1 VLRLSIGAFPIPTGG
16 TVRPRHLG
24 SAACPTV
31 CVAAAGAMI
40 PGVHTSDPLASIRSR
55 LPRHATM
62 LDSMCAVVA
71 GDERWRFLELGCSL
85 GAGGGD
91 ELSDIDAG
99 VGYADIEAG
108 DLYDA
113 AREFAMQLDAPVDL
127 VVHRLDGW
135 PDDTCR
141 VAAEYAGGL
150 QLDVVFMPAASR
162 RGLPDRSIAVADKD
176 DRLHV
181 TVTPQSRLPPAIEVV
196 REWVVLGWWA
206 VATAD
211 KYVRRGSLFE
221 AVQAIDEARTQALRL
236 WAAGHGVPYA
246 VFGLTSL
253 LDFPPFTTPDG
264 LVATYAVPDNKN
276 AVAAANRATA
286 DLLDTASA
294 SATAAFGSDV
304 ASPLSP
310 VVRDRLT

>member
-1 VLRLSIGAFPIPTGG
+1 
-16 TVRPRHLG
+16 
-24 SAACPTV
+24 
-31 CVAAAGAMI
+31 
-40 PGVHTSDPLASIRSR
+40 
-55 LPRHATM
+55 M

-113 AREFAMQLDAPVDL
+113 ARRFAVQLDTAIDL
-127 VVHRLDGW
+127 VVHRMDSW

-162 RGLPDRSIAVADKD
+162 RGLPDRSIAVVDKD
-176 DRLHV
+176 DRLTV
-181 TVTPQSRLPPAIEVV
+181 VVTPPSQLPPSMDVV

-211 KYVRRGSLFE
+211 KYGRRGLLFE

-236 WAAGHGVPYA
+236 WAAGHGVPC
-246 VFGLTSL
+246 
-253 LDFPPFTTPDG
+253 
-264 LVATYAVPDNKN
+264 
-276 AVAAANRATA
+276 TA
-286 DLLDTASA
+286 
-294 SATAAFGSDV
+294 
-304 ASPLSP
+304 
-310 VVRDRLT
+310 